1 MFSLQ
6 ILRLIFD
13 RPFFWESVLGF
24 RLLELEV
31 GRFFRIMVF
40 VYASFLIGLAML
52 FCVFIHEIPD
62 QVWDGGEVNLDLN
75 KIFIVVWVLN

>member
-1 MFSLQ
+1 
-6 ILRLIFD
+6 
-13 RPFFWESVLGF
+13 
-24 RLLELEV
+24 
-31 GRFFRIMVF
+31 MVF